1 MKPKET
7 MQIKL
12 QVSIIKQGKKYVAFA
27 PALDISTAGK
37 DLKQTQKRFAEMID
51 IFFEELTENGTLEE
65 VLLGLGWIKVKKQWE
80 PPKIVQE
87 KSLNFR
93 IPVAA

>member
-1 MKPKET
+1 

-12 QVSIIKQGKKYVAFA
+12 QVSIIKQGKRYVAFA
-27 PALDISTAGK
+27 PALDLSTSGK
-37 DLKQTQKRFAEMID
+37 TVQETHKRFAEIIN
-51 IFFEELTENGTLEE
+51 IFFEELLEKNTYEE
-65 VLLGLGWIKVKKQWE
+65 VLLGLGWQKEKKQWE
-80 PPKIVQE
+80 PPQVKQ